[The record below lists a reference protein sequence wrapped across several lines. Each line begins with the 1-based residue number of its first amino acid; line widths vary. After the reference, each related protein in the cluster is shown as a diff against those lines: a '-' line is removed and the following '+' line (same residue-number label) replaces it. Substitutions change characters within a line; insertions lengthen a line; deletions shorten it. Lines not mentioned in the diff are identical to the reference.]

1 MLMQRYAEV
10 LSIAAVVCCLAASGA
25 RAQSLSTEAERIQ
38 LLRAQI
44 RTAEEQH
51 QGAAEAGGL
60 WLRLANRYQ
69 DQFDVAEAEDAFAR
83 SLHLLRGTGMQ
94 TEYADALAGLG
105 SVYLVTGRLSEA
117 KNSLRKSLA
126 IYQTLSD
133 RVHAAQ
139 LHNTIALV
147 LLSERRYRESEAE
160 SSEALRDLQSL
171 ASPDV
176 REVVAAY
183 LTHSYAVCYQGR
195 CTAALD
201 DANRAMA
208 VVQARLPAESL
219 EMAAVRLVRGFDQWR
234 AGSPEEGEHAIRE
247 ALRIARELKDLPRP
261 ALVNAQLGMLRHTQ
275 RC

>member
-1 MLMQRYAEV
+1 
-10 LSIAAVVCCLAASGA
+10 
-25 RAQSLSTEAERIQ
+25 
-38 LLRAQI
+38 
-44 RTAEEQH
+44 
-51 QGAAEAGGL
+51 
-60 WLRLANRYQ
+60 
-69 DQFDVAEAEDAFAR
+69 
-83 SLHLLRGTGMQ
+83 
-94 TEYADALAGLG
+94 
-105 SVYLVTGRLSEA
+105 
-117 KNSLRKSLA
+117 
-126 IYQTLSD
+126 
-133 RVHAAQ
+133 
-139 LHNTIALV
+139 
-147 LLSERRYRESEAE
+147 
-160 SSEALRDLQSL
+160 LQSL